1 MQAVPGAPAVDAPSP
16 ADGLR
21 EGRRVA
27 LAGVLV
33 SLVLAIV
40 NLIVGRQTGSL
51 SVVAIGIEF
60 AGDVLASSVVL
71 VGLWVASRPPD
82 ANHPYGHG
90 RIETVAGLFVAFVLM
105 AGGAGIV
112 FRGFSTLGEHAVVPG
127 MPAVVSLAVAMAVRA
142 VTCVAKFAAA
152 RRIGS
157 LALRSDGW
165 NDAVDIVSGAAAL
178 GAVLLSRFDP
188 AAFQTADSWG
198 SIVVGVIVGGTG
210 VRLARAATLDL
221 ADTMPSKAMI
231 EEAHRVALA
240 VPGVMAVEKKFAR
253 KTGLQ
258 YHVDL
263 HLEVDPEMSVR
274 ESHRIGHEVQA
285 RVRDTLPWVADVLVH
300 IEPAGQRRRPTNGPS

>member
-1 MQAVPGAPAVDAPSP
+1 MPAAPGVPADAETASP
-16 ADGLR
+16 VDGLR

-33 SLVLAIV
+33 SALLSIGNVVI
-40 NLIVGRQTGSL
+40 GRQTGSL
-51 SVVAIGIEF
+51 SVLAIGIEF

-71 VGLWVASRPPD
+71 VGLFVASRPPD

-105 AGGAGIV
+105 AGGVAIV
-112 FRGFSTLGEHAVVPG
+112 LGGVSTLGEHAVVPG
-127 MPAVVSLAVAMAVRA
+127 GLAVLALAVTMVVRA
-142 VTCVAKFAAA
+142 VTCLMKFGAA

-165 NDAVDIVSGAAAL
+165 NDAVDILSGAAAL
-178 GAVLLSRFDP
+178 GAVLLARLDP
-188 AAFQTADSWG
+188 DAFQTADSWG
-198 SIVVGVIVGGTG
+198 AIVVGMIVGWTG
-210 VRLARAATLDL
+210 ARLARAATLDL
-221 ADTMPSKAMI
+221 ADTMPSAAMI

-240 VPGVMAVEKKFAR
+240 VPGVIAVEKKFAR

-300 IEPAGQRRRPTNGPS
+300 IEPAGQPRRRPN